1 MPTLFYLVNH
11 QNGILLQF
19 CLLTAVASLAVV
31 NLFDPESQLCTGL
44 RALPVLRGVV
54 PLLWGVSGEA
64 GVTACQSEPSPHH
77 PHPSRHCCAM
87 TTAVQSSELVFE
99 FASNGMDEIN
109 QLDDPSVFPAV
120 IVEHVPT
127 ADLMQVYSG
136 LEADE
141 VTNGIIVDTMQD
153 VVEENIMV
161 GDVGLSVETPVS
173 GTEDNI
179 ETTEAAEALLNMESP
194 NNILDEKR
202 MIHPYG
208 ALLESDLTYISLR
221 PEQLAPDCM
230 DVSLDEETSSMDEV
244 PQKSPSK
251 PAKKNKVRKPRVVR
265 PCSPITNPSLPLKKK
280 SKEGKGN
287 TIYLWEFLLALLQD
301 KNTCPKYIKW
311 TQREKGIFKLVDSK
325 AVSKLWGKHKNKPD
339 MNYETMGRA
348 LRYYYQRGILAKVEG
363 QRLVYQF
370 KEMPTDLVVI
380 DEDEEQCGDS
390 SPGYIN
396 QRSTPHSR
404 GVGRGTSR
412 AQGKSSGHTQAR
424 SVKREHSPSL
434 HYQNFSSKHSEQLLQ
449 TVHVLQPNQ
458 GAAVP
463 ASAHSVRT
471 INMPATVPMVLTSGP
486 QGGAPVT
493 LQTMPFPS
501 VLANGDTSTHG
512 SPPRVILHTVPS
524 SSPGSKDV
532 LTIQTASLTTDSIQ
546 AQQLLVSS
554 LGSPSGGVISSTAQ
568 QTGSLNG
575 LTRLVTL
582 NAGGQPV
589 VAQQP
594 GTVIATVLKS
604 GELQSLQVKEEVLDP
619 QYLQSLVNSN
629 PGAVT
634 PFCKEEME
642 AGAEELSHRTV
653 IIGTNGQVVNGHSDT
668 GSELASSPSEG
679 LTPVEE
685 LEVKSEIALHP
696 QAGAKEL
703 LHGAQGLQEM
713 SVTMQIPTSQFIQI
727 KTELSET

>member
-1 MPTLFYLVNH
+1 
-11 QNGILLQF
+11 
-19 CLLTAVASLAVV
+19 
-31 NLFDPESQLCTGL
+31 
-44 RALPVLRGVV
+44 
-54 PLLWGVSGEA
+54 
-64 GVTACQSEPSPHH
+64 
-77 PHPSRHCCAM
+77 M

-120 IVEHVPT
+120 IVEHVPA

-141 VTNGIIVDTMQD
+141 VTNGIMVDTMQD

-161 GDVGLSVETPVS
+161 GDVGLSV
-173 GTEDNI
+173 
-179 ETTEAAEALLNMESP
+179 
-194 NNILDEKR
+194 
-202 MIHPYG
+202 HPYG
-208 ALLESDLTYISLR
+208 ALLESDLTYTSLR
-221 PEQLAPDCM
+221 PEQLSPDCM

-244 PQKSPSK
+244 HQKSPSK
-251 PAKKNKVRKPRVVR
+251 PARKNKVRKPRVVR

-380 DEDEEQCGDS
+380 DEDEEQCVDS
-390 SPGYIN
+390 SPGYVG

-404 GVGRGTSR
+404 AVGRGTSR
-412 AQGKSSGHTQAR
+412 AQGKSSGHTQVR
-424 SVKREHSPSL
+424 SVKREQSPSL
-434 HYQNFSSKHSEQLLQ
+434 LYQNASSKHNEQLLQ

-463 ASAHSVRT
+463 APAHTMRT
-471 INMPATVPMVLTSGP
+471 MPATVPMVLTSGP
-486 QGGAPVT
+486 QTGAPVT
-493 LQTMPFPS
+493 LQTMPFQS

-532 LTIQTASLTTDSIQ
+532 LTIQTASLTSDSIQ
-546 AQQLLVSS
+546 SLVSS
-554 LGSPSGGVISSTAQ
+554 LGSSNGGVISSTAQ

-582 NAGGQPV
+582 NTGGQPV

-604 GELQSLQVKEEVLDP
+604 AELQSLHVKEEILDP

-629 PGAVT
+629 PTVVT

-642 AGAEELSHRTV
+642 AGAAELNHRTV
-653 IIGTNGQVVNGHSDT
+653 IIGTASQAVHGHSDP

-685 LEVKSEIALHP
+685 LEVKSEIALQP
-696 QAGAKEL
+696 QTGAKEL
-703 LHGAQGLQEM
+703 LEGAQGLQEM
-713 SVTMQIPTSQFIQI
+713 AVTMQIPTSQFIQI
-727 KTELSET
+727 KAEFSET

>member
-1 MPTLFYLVNH
+1 
-11 QNGILLQF
+11 
-19 CLLTAVASLAVV
+19 
-31 NLFDPESQLCTGL
+31 
-44 RALPVLRGVV
+44 
-54 PLLWGVSGEA
+54 
-64 GVTACQSEPSPHH
+64 
-77 PHPSRHCCAM
+77 M
-87 TTAVQSSELVFE
+87 TMAVQPSELVFE

-120 IVEHVPT
+120 IVEQVPT

-136 LEADE
+136 LDADE
-141 VTNGIIVDTMQD
+141 VTNGIMVDAIQD

-161 GDVGLSVETPVS
+161 ADVGLSVETPVS
-173 GTEDNI
+173 GGEDNM
-179 ETTEAAEALLNMESP
+179 ETIEAAEALLNMESP

-208 ALLESDLTYISLR
+208 SLLESDLTYISLR
-221 PEQLAPDCM
+221 PEQLSADCM

-244 PQKSPSK
+244 PQKCPSK
-251 PAKKNKVRKPRVVR
+251 PPRKNKVRKPRAVR

-280 SKEGKGN
+280 SREGKGN

-370 KEMPTDLVVI
+370 KEMPSDLVVI
-380 DEDEEQCGDS
+380 DEEEGQCGDS
-390 SPGYIN
+390 GPGYGG
-396 QRSTPHSR
+396 QRSAPHGR
-404 GVGRGTSR
+404 GVGRGASR
-412 AQGKSSGHTQAR
+412 AQGKGSGQAHAKA
-424 SVKREHSPSL
+424 VKREQSPGL
-434 HYQNFSSKHSEQLLQ
+434 VYQSANGKPSEQLLQ

-463 ASAHSVRT
+463 APAHAMRT
-471 INMPATVPMVLTSGP
+471 INMSASVPMLLTSGA
-486 QGGAPVT
+486 QGGTPVT
-493 LQTMPFPS
+493 LQTVPLSS
-501 VLANGDTSTHG
+501 VLGNGESSTHG

-532 LTIQTASLTTDSIQ
+532 LTIQTASLTTDGLAS
-546 AQQLLVSS
+546 QQLLVSS
-554 LGSPSGGVISSTAQ
+554 LGSAGAGVISPTVQ
-568 QTGSLNG
+568 QAGSLNG

-582 NAGGQPV
+582 NASGQPM

-594 GTVIATVLKS
+594 GTVIATVLKH
-604 GELQSLQVKEEVLDP
+604 GELQGLQVKEEILDP
-619 QYLQSLVNSN
+619 QYLQSLVNGY
-629 PGAVT
+629 PA
-634 PFCKEEME
+634 PPAHFCKEEMD
-642 AGAEELSHRTV
+642 AGTAELSHRTV
-653 IIGTNGQVVNGHSDT
+653 IVGAASSGHVVNGHSDVAL
-668 GSELASSPSEG
+668 ELASSPSEG

-685 LEVKSEIALHP
+685 LEVKGEIALHP
-696 QAGAKEL
+696 QAVAKEL
-703 LHGAQGLQEM
+703 EEM
-713 SVTMQIPTSQFIQI
+713 PVTMQFIHV
-727 KTELSET
+727 KSELSET

>member
-1 MPTLFYLVNH
+1 
-11 QNGILLQF
+11 
-19 CLLTAVASLAVV
+19 
-31 NLFDPESQLCTGL
+31 
-44 RALPVLRGVV
+44 
-54 PLLWGVSGEA
+54 
-64 GVTACQSEPSPHH
+64 
-77 PHPSRHCCAM
+77 M

-120 IVEHVPT
+120 IVEHVPA

-141 VTNGIIVDTMQD
+141 VTNGIMVDTMQD

-173 GTEDNI
+173 GAEDNL

-208 ALLESDLTYISLR
+208 ALLETDLTYISLR
-221 PEQLAPDCM
+221 PEQLSANCM
-230 DVSLDEETSSMDEV
+230 DVSLDDETSSIDEI
-244 PQKSPSK
+244 PQRSVCK
-251 PAKKNKVRKPRVVR
+251 PVRKNKVRKPRAVR

-390 SPGYIN
+390 SPGYGG

-404 GVGRGTSR
+404 AVGRGASR
-412 AQGKSSGHTQAR
+412 AQGKGSGHMQAR
-424 SVKREHSPSL
+424 SVKREQSPSML
-434 HYQNFSSKHSEQLLQ
+434 YQNASGKQSEHLLQ

-463 ASAHSVRT
+463 APTHTVRT

-493 LQTMPFPS
+493 LQTVPFS
-501 VLANGDTSTHG
+501 SMLANGDSSAHG

-546 AQQLLVSS
+546 SQQLLVSS
-554 LGSPSGGVISSTAQ
+554 LGSSSGGVISSTAQ
-568 QTGSLNG
+568 QTAASLNG

-582 NAGGQPV
+582 NAAGQPV

-604 GELQSLQVKEEVLDP
+604 GELQSLQVKEEILDP

-629 PGAVT
+629 PVAAT
-634 PFCKEEME
+634 HFCKEEMDVGV
-642 AGAEELSHRTV
+642 AELSQKTV
-653 IIGTNGQVVNGHSDT
+653 IIGTASQAINGHSDT
-668 GSELASSPSEG
+668 SSELARSPSEG

-685 LEVKSEIALHP
+685 LEVKSEIALQP
-696 QAGAKEL
+696 QQGAKEL
-703 LHGAQGLQEM
+703 LEGAQGLEEM
-713 SVTMQIPTSQFIQI
+713 AATMQIPTSQFIQV
-727 KTELSET
+727 KMELSET